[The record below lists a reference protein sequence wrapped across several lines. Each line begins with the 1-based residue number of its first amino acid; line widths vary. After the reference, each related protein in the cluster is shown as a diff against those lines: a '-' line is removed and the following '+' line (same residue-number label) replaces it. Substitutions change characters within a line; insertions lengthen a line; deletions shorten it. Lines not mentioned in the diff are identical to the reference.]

1 MERVDMELHMN
12 GGSGDMSYPLNSILQ
27 HKVISMTKATREE
40 AITKWICSSS
50 FPSKTLA
57 IADLGCASGPNA
69 LFTISELIKGFV
81 RISRNLGRKFPQEFQ
96 VFMNDLPG
104 NDFNNIFS
112 SIQEFMEQTIRN
124 LQLYTRIHGVPG
136 SFYGR
141 LFPEGSL
148 HLVHSSYSLHWLS
161 QVPDGILN
169 QNRGSIS
176 YGSSSPPGVF
186 NSYLG
191 QFQKDFST
199 FLRCRALKLV
209 SGGKMVLAF
218 PGRRNNELSRCC
230 YILELM
236 SIALHQM
243 ASEGL
248 IDMERLSSLNV
259 PVYMAS
265 PMEVEAQVKKQGSFT
280 IDCLQV
286 KEMSWDPYQGEANL
300 PETLKDSGFNVA
312 KCMRA
317 VLEPLLVRHLD
328 LSMQIIEEAFRK
340 YALIVSERIVTDQ
353 TNYANVI
360 VSLTKKHL

>member
-124 LQLYTRIHGVPG
+124 LQLYTNGVPG

-209 SGGKMVLAF
+209 SGGKM
-218 PGRRNNELSRCC
+218 
-230 YILELM
+230 
-236 SIALHQM
+236 
-243 ASEGL
+243 GL

>member
-1 MERVDMELHMN
+1 
-12 GGSGDMSYPLNSILQ
+12 
-27 HKVISMTKATREE
+27 MTKATREE

-286 KEMSWDPYQGEANL
+286 KEMSWDPYQ
-300 PETLKDSGFNVA
+300 
-312 KCMRA
+312 
-317 VLEPLLVRHLD
+317 
-328 LSMQIIEEAFRK
+328 EEAFRK

>member
-1 MERVDMELHMN
+1 
-12 GGSGDMSYPLNSILQ
+12 
-27 HKVISMTKATREE
+27 
-40 AITKWICSSS
+40 
-50 FPSKTLA
+50 
-57 IADLGCASGPNA
+57 
-69 LFTISELIKGFV
+69 
-81 RISRNLGRKFPQEFQ
+81 
-96 VFMNDLPG
+96 
-104 NDFNNIFS
+104 
-112 SIQEFMEQTIRN
+112 
-124 LQLYTRIHGVPG
+124 GVPG

-161 QVPDGILN
+161 